1 MLFWLS
7 HYTRAQYKTR
17 KETNVLII
25 VVMYLVL
32 LFRESLKGGWGW
44 LRGWLSTNLISP
56 PTFCPDSSDSN
67 FPSNHIFGDKRR
79 GQSPFPV
86 KYARFLSKKYKS
98 QLFPFDSPYLSFYP
112 FRALYVVFLEK

>member
-1 MLFWLS
+1 MACCLSYIIIYIITFYTSWHFTREPEDVLFWLS

-44 LRGWLSTNLISP
+44 VRGWLSTNLISP

-67 FPSNHIFGDKRR
+67 FASNHIFGDK
-79 GQSPFPV
+79 
-86 KYARFLSKKYKS
+86 KARPKSIPSKVCTFL
-98 QLFPFDSPYLSFYP
+98 
-112 FRALYVVFLEK
+112 V

>member
-32 LFRESLKGGWGW
+32 LFRESLKGGWGSGKG
-44 LRGWLSTNLISP
+44 LAEYESHFPTYILS
-56 PTFCPDSSDSN
+56 
-67 FPSNHIFGDKRR
+67 
-79 GQSPFPV
+79 
-86 KYARFLSKKYKS
+86 RF
-98 QLFPFDSPYLSFYP
+98 Q
-112 FRALYVVFLEK
+112 

>member
-44 LRGWLSTNLISP
+44 VRGWLSTNLISP
-56 PTFCPDSSDSN
+56 PTFCPDSSRIPILPQIT
-67 FPSNHIFGDKRR
+67 FLETKRR
-79 GQSPFPV
+79 G
-86 KYARFLSKKYKS
+86 
-98 QLFPFDSPYLSFYP
+98 
-112 FRALYVVFLEK
+112 

>member
-44 LRGWLSTNLISP
+44 VRGWLSTNLISP

-67 FPSNHIFGDKRR
+67 FASNHIFGDKK
-79 GQSPFPV
+79 SPFAV
-86 KYARFLSKKYKS
+86 KYARFLSKKI
-98 QLFPFDSPYLSFYP
+98 QIT
-112 FRALYVVFLEK
+112 VVPI

>member
-44 LRGWLSTNLISP
+44 VRGWLSTNLISP

-67 FPSNHIFGDKRR
+67 YASNHTFGDKKARPK
-79 GQSPFPV
+79 SIPSKVCTFPV
-86 KYARFLSKKYKS
+86 
-98 QLFPFDSPYLSFYP
+98 
-112 FRALYVVFLEK
+112 

>member
-44 LRGWLSTNLISP
+44 VMRGRKWLRLEVPLP
-56 PTFCPDSSDSN
+56 AE
-67 FPSNHIFGDKRR
+67 IFSLRLWEA
-79 GQSPFPV
+79 S
-86 KYARFLSKKYKS
+86 
-98 QLFPFDSPYLSFYP
+98 
-112 FRALYVVFLEK
+112 